1 MGAVQFNPS
10 LYEKQLGHLGGL
22 TVNPTRVARTEVN
35 NPYDI
40 SIPKNHSYTTDES
53 GNRISLG
60 QDGVG
65 LAHRNPDEFKFHMIG

>member
-22 TVNPTRVARTEVN
+22 TVNPTRIAPAEVN
-35 NPYDI
+35 NQYGI
-40 SIPKNHSYTTDES
+40 SIPKNHSFTTDEN
-53 GNRISLG
+53 GNKISLG

-65 LAHRNPDEFKFHMIG
+65 LAHRNSDEFKLHLIG